1 MHLEG
6 ERSDQSRARER
17 NGHFST
23 MAMILNSSVRK
34 MDRNHPGQRLARAS
48 VTSSDFLAAGWVR
61 YAGATCLTRQSVN
74 ETRQVEEHKF

>member
-1 MHLEG
+1 MNTLEREK
-6 ERSDQSRARER
+6 ERWSFL
-17 NGHFST
+17 NYGHDS
-23 MAMILNSSVRK
+23 NSSMRK
-34 MDRNHPGQRLARAS
+34 MEGNHPGQRLGRGS